1 MADKQDLK
9 LYERIRAFRIKH
21 KLTRARMAEAFG
33 TSVRTVDAW
42 KENTPPACAVRLVDL
57 LERYPCIRK
66 LAGATPEKRGRGRP
80 FEPGHQF
87 RFGDPRRPQ
96 AIAEAHMHRDA
107 A

>member
-1 MADKQDLK
+1 MEDAPKLK

-33 TSVRTVDAW
+33 TSAGTMDAW
-42 KENTPPACAVRLVDL
+42 KENTPPACAVRLMDL

-80 FEPGHQF
+80 FEPGHKF
-87 RFGDPRRPQ
+87 RFGDSRRQQ
-96 AIAEAHMHRDA
+96 AIAEARKA